1 MNNMKLSRY
10 NVIVERQNVKYIW
23 NTFSG
28 ALIKLDDDGLSH
40 IRSFDESDDV
50 NNERFELL
58 KSNGYIVNESCDE
71 LGRILIE
78 EKTAMLMQESK
89 YVHYTIAPGLDC
101 NYSCHYCFE
110 NGKRHQVMS
119 PNMVSEVCKFIIES
133 AKENKKI
140 KKLGITWFGG
150 EPLLHLDIIADIS
163 RTVMSYCTEYE
174 IEYSAGIYTNGRYLT
189 SENSR
194 LLKEL
199 NVKYAQVSVDGLEE
213 YFTAQK
219 GASKDDF
226 EKTIDNIERSA
237 SIIPIT
243 VRINVDDD
251 MTTALELTEYL
262 LKGRNLDG
270 KIKVYIAHIRD
281 YDCAGCSSDERE
293 SHGRFLDNQTK
304 YMEQF
309 GAGKTY
315 KSESFSGIAP
325 RRRTTTCLSV
335 CHTNPCIG
343 PDGSLYRCEHHFG
356 DNESVVGNV
365 KTGVNYSNLDMYYMQ
380 FTHRDECKRCE
391 YFPICLGGC
400 MNDAR
405 GDDTILDCER
415 LKKQFQNML
424 FYKLEHGENSV
435 NTRNEG
441 RR

>member
-1 MNNMKLSRY
+1 MKLSRY
-10 NVIVERQNVKYIW
+10 NVIVERQNVKYLW
-23 NTFSG
+23 NTLSG
-28 ALIKLDDDGLSH
+28 ALIKIDDDGLDY
-40 IRSFDESDDV
+40 IRSFNASGDV
-50 NNERFELL
+50 DNECFELL
-58 KSNGYIVNESCDE
+58 RSNGCIVNESSDE

-78 EKTAMLMQESK
+78 EKIAMLVQESK
-89 YVHYTIAPGLDC
+89 YVHYTIAVGLDC
-101 NYSCHYCFE
+101 NYRCLYCFE

-119 PNMVSEVCKFIIES
+119 SDMVSEVCKFIIEN
-133 AKENKKI
+133 AKKNRKI
-140 KKLGITWFGG
+140 EKIGITWFGG
-150 EPLLHLDIIADIS
+150 EPLLHLDIIEEIS
-163 RTVMSYCTEYE
+163 RTIMCFCTEHE

-199 NVKYAQVSVDGLEE
+199 KVKYAQVSVDGLEE
-213 YFTAQK
+213 HFVKQK

-226 EKTIDNIERSA
+226 EKTIDNIESSA

-251 MTTALELTEYL
+251 MNSALECTKYL
-262 LKGRNLDG
+262 LKDRNLDG

-281 YDCAGCSSDERE
+281 YDCTGCSSDERE
-293 SHGRFLDNQTK
+293 SHGRFLDNQMK
-304 YMEQF
+304 YMKQF
-309 GAGKTY
+309 GVGKTY
-315 KSESFSGIAP
+315 KSESFSGITP

-356 DNESVVGNV
+356 DKEYVVGNV
-365 KTGVNYSNLDMYYMQ
+365 KTGIDYSSLDMYYMQ
-380 FTHRDECKRCE
+380 FTHRDECKECV

-400 MNDAR
+400 MNDYR

-415 LKKQFQNML
+415 LKKQFKNML
-424 FYKLEHGENSV
+424 FYKIESCEDNV
-435 NTRNEG
+435 NVGNEG

>member
-1 MNNMKLSRY
+1 MDNMKLSSY
-10 NVIVERQNVKYIW
+10 NVIVERQNVKYLW

-28 ALIKLDDDGLSH
+28 ALIKLDDEGLDY
-40 IRSFDESDDV
+40 IRSFNESGNDY
-50 NNERFELL
+50 NERFELL
-58 KSNGYIVNESCDE
+58 KTNGYIVNESYDE

-78 EKTAMLMQESK
+78 EKTAMLMQEAK

-101 NYSCHYCFE
+101 NYNCHYCFE

-119 PNMVSEVCKFIIES
+119 SDMVSEVCEFIIEN
-133 AKENKKI
+133 AKKNRKI
-140 KKLGITWFGG
+140 EKLGITWFGG
-150 EPLLHLDIIADIS
+150 EPLLHLDVIENIT
-163 RTVMSYCTEYE
+163 RTVMSFCAEHE

-199 NVKYAQVSVDGLEE
+199 RVKYAQISVDGLEE
-213 YFTAQK
+213 HFIAQK

-226 EKTIDNIERSA
+226 EKTIDNIENSA

-251 MTTALELTEYL
+251 MTSALELTEYL
-262 LKGRNLDG
+262 LKDRNLDG
-270 KIKVYIAHIRD
+270 KIKVYIAHIRN
-281 YDCAGCSSDERE
+281 YDCTVYSSDERE
-293 SHGRFLDNQTK
+293 SHGRFLDNQKK

-309 GAGKTY
+309 GVGKTY

-356 DNESVVGNV
+356 DNECVVGNV
-365 KTGVNYSNLDMYYMQ
+365 KTGINYSNLDTYYMQ
-380 FTHRDECKRCE
+380 FTHRDECKECE

-400 MNDAR
+400 MNDDR
-405 GDDTILDCER
+405 GDETILDCER

-424 FYKLEHGENSV
+424 FYKIEQREDNV
-435 NTRNEG
+435 NVGNKG